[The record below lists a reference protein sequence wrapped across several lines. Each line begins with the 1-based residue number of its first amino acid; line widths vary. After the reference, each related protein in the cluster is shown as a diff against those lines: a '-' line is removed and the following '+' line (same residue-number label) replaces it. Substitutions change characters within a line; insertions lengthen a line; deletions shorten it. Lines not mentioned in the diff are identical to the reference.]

1 MDKKY
6 DISVLYIDDD
16 EMALEY
22 FKVIAGNSVEK
33 ITTAQSGV
41 KGIEE
46 FYNENP
52 DIVIVDIVMPDI
64 DGVEVAQKIKSK
76 FPETEI
82 AAVSSTSLPEYLI
95 GAINAGIRNFIL
107 KPLTKEKLC
116 GIFEEVSQRV
126 EMKKELQQYKD
137 KLENLVNIRTERLQR
152 ANEKL
157 ILERES
163 KKRIEKRAELFSNAI
178 ENMDMPIIITDRN
191 FYIEYANKKAC
202 ILKGKND
209 IEGDNLFM
217 LFPELDRKIV
227 EEHIR
232 TKESF
237 LIENF
242 RIEKVYKERLDND
255 NYIVTLS

>member
-1 MDKKY
+1 MENKY
-6 DISVLYIDDD
+6 DITVLYIDDD

-33 ITTAQSGV
+33 IVTAQSGV

-107 KPLTKEKLC
+107 KPLTKEKLRDV
-116 GIFEEVSQRV
+116 FEEVSKRV
-126 EMKKELQQYKD
+126 EMKKELQQYRD

-178 ENMDMPIIITDRN
+178 ENMDTAMIITDKN
-191 FYIEYANKKAC
+191 FYVEYANKKAC

-209 IEGDNLFM
+209 IEGDNLFV
-217 LFPELDRKIV
+217 LFPEIDR
-227 EEHIR
+227 R
-232 TKESF
+232 
-237 LIENF
+237 LIEEQIRMKDSFELDNF
-242 RIEKVYKERLDND
+242 KIEKVYKERLDND
-255 NYIVTLS
+255 NFIVTLS